1 MVELKLD
8 TAAVEKLFPEGTELR
23 VNLQQAVVNN
33 IAKRI
38 LDRDISVRLETLIRT
53 HVTHEC
59 GMMDLNTLVK
69 NALDAHLEKS
79 GWHDHRLKDST
90 TSQIRELVKKKVQ
103 QLADSEM
110 QKIIN
115 DTLSRS
121 TNTMKDT
128 LDRHIDN
135 ALQDVEKH
143 IAARLNQKFA
153 AVVDAAIA
161 AKLGMEVK
169 K

>member
-1 MVELKLD
+1 MIELKLD

-23 VNLQQAVVNN
+23 VNLQQSVVNN

-59 GMMDLNTLVK
+59 GMMDLNSLVK
-69 NALDAHLEKS
+69 NALDTHLEKT
-79 GWHDHRLKDST
+79 GWHDFRLKDST
-90 TSQIRELVKKKVQ
+90 TGQIRELVKKKVE

-121 TNTMKDT
+121 TNTMKNT

-143 IAARLNQKFA
+143 ISARLNQKFA